1 MDPSKRAP
9 LNDWADQ
16 DLLTKDEAR
25 ERLVHEIARAQA
37 ELDDVKSH
45 PTPDTTAVTLL
56 ERRLSAM
63 RSICGEYASYLDS
76 GLDDHTS

>member
-1 MDPSKRAP
+1 MDPSKQAL

-37 ELDDVKSH
+37 KLNEVTSH
-45 PTPDTTAVTLL
+45 PTPDSAAVTLL

-63 RSICGEYASYLDS
+63 RSICGEYDIYLDS
-76 GLDDHTS
+76 GHDARTS